1 MGKKHCPRPTANG
14 LSAGEGQP
22 ETWPLTLTPALT
34 PSLAFRKS
42 LHVTVPCFP
51 HLQKDDSSTDGHSR
65 EGGQRGVTLD
75 PGREEALVK

>member
-1 MGKKHCPRPTANG
+1 MGKNQCPRPTVKG

-22 ETWPLTLTPALT
+22 ETGPLTPALALT

-51 HLQKDDSSTDGHSR
+51 HLWNDDSSTDGHSR
-65 EGGQRGVTLD
+65 EEGQRGVTLD
-75 PGREEALVK
+75 PSRKEALVK